1 MLHCIYKYGNHV
13 LGVTRTLKGITALV
27 NLLYNEV
34 PEVHRN
40 ALGALL
46 NLSRGYEND
55 DNKKAIKNCAGIEAL
70 AALLDMSRDNDV
82 RELITGILWNMSSLG
97 VSITASRN
105 GVFL

>member
-1 MLHCIYKYGNHV
+1 M
-13 LGVTRTLKGITALV
+13 
-27 NLLYNEV
+27 

-55 DNKKAIKNCAGIEAL
+55 DNKRAVKLNGGLEAL
-70 AALLDMSRDNDV
+70 SSLLDRSRDNDV

-97 VSITASRN
+97 VSFKMPYSPYKLYKILKVGKFYFAS
-105 GVFL
+105 L

>member
-1 MLHCIYKYGNHV
+1 MN
-13 LGVTRTLKGITALV
+13 
-27 NLLYNEV
+27 NEI

-55 DNKKAIKNCAGIEAL
+55 ENKKAIKSCAGIEAL
-70 AALLDMSRDNDV
+70 AALLERSRDNDV

-97 VSITASRN
+97 VSLAAVPFCCAFSQKLR
-105 GVFL
+105 LDSD